1 MIEDFNKV
9 QDLLDSP
16 DPKCIILGKEIIKS
30 QYPGISARFDI
41 NSDLINT
48 VKALIRSGDR
58 ENIILGQELYK
69 SEYPS
74 YEFGFIN

>member
-1 MIEDFNKV
+1 M
-9 QDLLDSP
+9 
-16 DPKCIILGKEIIKS
+16 
-30 QYPGISARFDI
+30 

-48 VKALIRSGDR
+48 VKALIRSGDK

-74 YEFGFIN
+74 YEFGFINWANKSIRENELMLLEVYPILLELRKKYEKNTNR

>member
-1 MIEDFNKV
+1 MD
-9 QDLLDSP
+9 
-16 DPKCIILGKEIIKS
+16 
-30 QYPGISARFDI
+30 
-41 NSDLINT
+41 SDLINT
-48 VKALIRSGDR
+48 IKALIRSGDR